1 MVCLPVLVFLFAV
14 ECQVPSDTELPM
26 CSQAMCSADPHR
38 LLVAGEGGQ
47 PATWQR
53 HGHQPLGALPAIHLP
68 SASRVTCGRGVEPGV
83 STAWVYSP
91 NPQQTGEPR
100 SIVVRVPGCAWPTE
114 HTAGWP
120 AQGRVSRR
128 HARPQDATNTH
139 MWLQLSYPVRTK
151 DEVSSRGKEKEVR
164 QDPGDSP
171 GA

>member
-1 MVCLPVLVFLFAV
+1 MVCLPVPVLNAKRPQIQSSPCAHRPCAV
-14 ECQVPSDTELPM
+14 QTLIDFSW
-26 CSQAMCSADPHR
+26 R
-38 LLVAGEGGQ
+38 GRGGQ

-68 SASRVTCGRGVEPGV
+68 SASRVTCRRGVEPGV

-100 SIVVRVPGCAWPTE
+100 SIAVRAPGCTWPTE
-114 HTAGWP
+114 HTVGWP
-120 AQGRVSRR
+120 AQGRDSRR
-128 HARPQDATNTH
+128 HARLQDATNTD
-139 MWLQLSYPVRTK
+139 MWLQLCYPVRTK

-164 QDPGDSP
+164 QDPGDSS